1 LRQTIETVDINGG
14 NTVKEI
20 SEKKLKQHLRKNQ
33 FTSGH
38 RHGKYLFAELE
49 KNGWLVLHFGIT
61 GFFSHIYLFLPI
73 VSFR

>member
-1 LRQTIETVDINGG
+1 MGSMMYL
-14 NTVKEI
+14 
-20 SEKKLKQHLRKNQ
+20 SPKKLKQLLQKNH
-33 FTSGH
+33 FKSGH
-38 RHGKYLFAELE
+38 RHGKYLFEERE